1 MDSGRK
7 KILITGGCGFIGSHL
22 CKKFLERG
30 YSVICVD
37 NLITGSQENIKEFLS
52 SSNFKFI
59 NHDISQP
66 LYLPD
71 EIDWVFHFASI
82 ASPFYYLKYPI
93 KTLKAGIL
101 GTYNCLGIAK
111 EKKAKFFLASTSE
124 VYGDPEVH
132 PQTEEYNGN
141 VNIVGMRSCYDES
154 KRISESLV
162 YAYMRKHNLD
172 IRVARIFNTYGPKMR
187 LDDGRVISNFIR
199 QALKGEDLTVYGEG
213 RQTRSFCYIDDLIE
227 GILKMMKTDYKMPLN
242 LGNPQEIKIIDLANL
257 VLKLTDSKSKLKF
270 LPLPEDDPKR
280 RCPDI
285 KKAKSI
291 LNWQPRVSLEE
302 GLRKTI
308 DYFKECVEEYYGK
321 N

>member
-1 MDSGRK
+1 MWSTN
-7 KILITGGCGFIGSHL
+7 IL
-22 CKKFLERG
+22 
-30 YSVICVD
+30 Y
-37 NLITGSQENIKEFLS
+37 
-52 SSNFKFI
+52 
-59 NHDISQP
+59 ISE
-66 LYLPD
+66 

-154 KRISESLV
+154 KRVSESLV

-172 IRVARIFNTYGPKMR
+172 VRVARIFNTYGPKMR

-213 RQTRSFCYIDDLIE
+213 KQTRSFCYIDDLIE
-227 GILKMMKTDYKMPLN
+227 GILKMMEADYKMPLN

-257 VLKLTDSKSKLKF
+257 VLKLTDSKSKIKF
-270 LPLPEDDPKR
+270 LPLPENDPKR

-285 KKAKSI
+285 KKARSI
-291 LNWQPRVSLEE
+291 LNWQPKVSLEE

-308 DYFKECVEEYYGK
+308 EYFKECIKKSCGK

>member
-1 MDSGRK
+1 MGLEK

-52 SSNFKFI
+52 LSNFKFI

-71 EIDWVFHFASI
+71 KIDWVFHFASI

-154 KRISESLV
+154 KRASESLV

-187 LDDGRVISNFIR
+187 VDDGRVISNFIR

-227 GILKMMKTDYKMPLN
+227 GILKMMEVEYRMPLN
-242 LGNPQEIKIIDLANL
+242 LGNPQEMKIIDLANL
-257 VLKLTDSKSKLKF
+257 VLKLTNSKSKLKF
-270 LPLPEDDPKR
+270 LPLPENDPKR

-308 DYFKECVEEYYGK
+308 DYFKECIEEYYGK

>member
-1 MDSGRK
+1 MDLGK

-30 YSVICVD
+30 YSIICVD
-37 NLITGSQENIKEFLS
+37 NLITGSQENIKEFLNS
-52 SSNFKFI
+52 SSFKFI
-59 NHDISQP
+59 NHDASQP

-71 EIDWVFHFASI
+71 KIDWVFHFASI
-82 ASPFYYLKYPI
+82 ASPFHYLKYPI

-111 EKKAKFFLASTSE
+111 EKKAKFFFASTSE

-154 KRISESLV
+154 KRASESLV

-172 IRVARIFNTYGPKMR
+172 VRVARIFNTYGPKMR
-187 LDDGRVISNFIR
+187 LDDGRAISNFIT
-199 QALKGEDLTVYGEG
+199 QALKGEDLTVYGKGE
-213 RQTRSFCYIDDLIE
+213 QTRSFCYIDDLIE
-227 GILKMMKTDYKMPLN
+227 GILRMMEVDYKMPLN
-242 LGNPQEIKIIDLANL
+242 LGNPYEIKIIDLANL

-270 LPLPEDDPKR
+270 LPLPENDPKR

-291 LNWQPRVSLEE
+291 LNWQPKVSLEE

-308 DYFKECVEEYYGK
+308 EYFKKRIK
-321 N
+321 NNC

>member
-1 MDSGRK
+1 VVDLGK

-30 YSVICVD
+30 YSIICVD
-37 NLITGSQENIKEFLS
+37 NLITGSQENIKEFLNS
-52 SSNFKFI
+52 SSFKFI
-59 NHDISQP
+59 NHDASQP

-71 EIDWVFHFASI
+71 KIDWVFHFASI
-82 ASPFYYLKYPI
+82 ASPFHYLKYPI

-111 EKKAKFFLASTSE
+111 EKKAKFFFASTSE

-154 KRISESLV
+154 KRASESLV

-172 IRVARIFNTYGPKMR
+172 VRVARIFNTYGPKMR
-187 LDDGRVISNFIR
+187 LDDGRAISNFIT
-199 QALKGEDLTVYGEG
+199 QALKGEDLTVYGKGE
-213 RQTRSFCYIDDLIE
+213 QTRSFCYIDDLIE
-227 GILKMMKTDYKMPLN
+227 GILRMMEVDYKMPLN
-242 LGNPQEIKIIDLANL
+242 LGNPYEIKIIDLANL

-270 LPLPEDDPKR
+270 LPLPENDPKR

-291 LNWQPRVSLEE
+291 LNWQPKVSLEE

-308 DYFKECVEEYYGK
+308 EYFKKRIK
-321 N
+321 NNC

>member
-1 MDSGRK
+1 MVDLGK

-30 YSVICVD
+30 YSIICVD
-37 NLITGSQENIKEFLS
+37 NLITGSQENIKEFLNS
-52 SSNFKFI
+52 SSFKFI
-59 NHDISQP
+59 NHDASQP

-71 EIDWVFHFASI
+71 KIDWVFHFASI
-82 ASPFYYLKYPI
+82 ASPFHYLKYPI

-111 EKKAKFFLASTSE
+111 EKKAKFFFASTSE

-154 KRISESLV
+154 KRASESLV

-172 IRVARIFNTYGPKMR
+172 VRVARIFNTYGPKMR
-187 LDDGRVISNFIR
+187 LDDGRAISNFIT
-199 QALKGEDLTVYGEG
+199 QALKGEDLTVYGKGE
-213 RQTRSFCYIDDLIE
+213 QTRSFCYIDDLIE
-227 GILKMMKTDYKMPLN
+227 GILRMMEVDYKMPLN
-242 LGNPQEIKIIDLANL
+242 LGNPYEIKIIDLANL

-270 LPLPEDDPKR
+270 LPLPENDPKR

-291 LNWQPRVSLEE
+291 LNWQPKVSLEE

-308 DYFKECVEEYYGK
+308 EYFKKRIK
-321 N
+321 NNC